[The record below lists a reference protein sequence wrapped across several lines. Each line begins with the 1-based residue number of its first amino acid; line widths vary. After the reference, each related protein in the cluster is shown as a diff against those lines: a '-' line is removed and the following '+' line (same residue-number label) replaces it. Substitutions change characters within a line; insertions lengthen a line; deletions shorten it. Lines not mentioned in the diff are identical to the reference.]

1 MAYCQDQRPT
11 VREHAAIVCLA
22 SVSFFDSPQELLQ
35 FRNVAFLV
43 LCN

>member
-1 MAYCQDQRPT
+1 MAYYQNQGPT
-11 VREHAAIVCLA
+11 VREHATVVCLA